1 MHLYGLPKNYILL
14 YLFSNSHPPCSHF
27 SIGTFTMNYFL
38 LSFFILSFLTSHV
51 RSQQNYSG
59 NSVQNC
65 LNTDE
70 NGPSP
75 AFLYTYNGHDQ
86 SCQSFLIYMSQ
97 PPYNSVTTISNLT
110 SSEPI
115 ELSRINNVT
124 RQATFP
130 ANKEVIVPVNCSSV
144 GQYYQFNTT
153 YILNTHDTYF
163 TVASNTYQ
171 GLSTCNSLIREN
183 SYNQLQL
190 ISGMVLLVPLRCA
203 CPTSNQTESGTKY
216 LLTYLVNWDDTIPD
230 IARRFKVSTE
240 SILEANGFSEENPNL
255 FPSTT
260 ILIPLPTEPSSS
272 DTIIHHQK
280 PVMSG
285 SSSSNSK
292 KSITEVYIALAI
304 SIFLVLS
311 VILAAVFLFHK
322 KIFGRFW
329 QRDGKETPMER
340 ESIARLRVEIADFG
354 QALKVFEFIDIEKA
368 TGNFSNENRIMGSV
382 YRRVFGRKILAV
394 KNMSRE
400 ATEEVKMLKKIN
412 HFNLINLEGVCEKHG
427 SYSLVF
433 EYMENGMA
441 KWKHVHR

>member
-27 SIGTFTMNYFL
+27 SIGTFTMNYF

-203 CPTSNQTESGTKY
+203 
-216 LLTYLVNWDDTIPD
+216 
-230 IARRFKVSTE
+230 
-240 SILEANGFSEENPNL
+240 
-255 FPSTT
+255 
-260 ILIPLPTEPSSS
+260 
-272 DTIIHHQK
+272 
-280 PVMSG
+280 
-285 SSSSNSK
+285 
-292 KSITEVYIALAI
+292 
-304 SIFLVLS
+304 
-311 VILAAVFLFHK
+311 
-322 KIFGRFW
+322 
-329 QRDGKETPMER
+329 
-340 ESIARLRVEIADFG
+340 
-354 QALKVFEFIDIEKA
+354 
-368 TGNFSNENRIMGSV
+368 
-382 YRRVFGRKILAV
+382 
-394 KNMSRE
+394 
-400 ATEEVKMLKKIN
+400 
-412 HFNLINLEGVCEKHG
+412 
-427 SYSLVF
+427 
-433 EYMENGMA
+433 
-441 KWKHVHR
+441 